1 MIKYHSGAEVDGM
14 RRAGKLAADLLC
26 MIAEHIKPGVT
37 TEELDRLIAEAT
49 EARHAR
55 SAPLHYG
62 ASNPFPKS
70 CCTSPNEVVC
80 HGIPGPYVL
89 KDGDIVNVDVTPVL
103 PRKNGWHGDTSAT
116 FYVGKPSPQAI
127 HVVEVAR
134 QCLELGLQAAGK
146 PGARIGDIGHAI
158 QTFAEAN
165 GCSVVRAY
173 CGHGIGRTFH
183 AEPSVPHVG
192 RPGTGPKLKRGMCFT
207 IEPMINLGDW
217 RCHELDDGWT
227 AVTSD
232 GSLSAQ
238 FEHTIVVGKK
248 GIEVLTKRDRVLV
261 NSEDKP
267 WAKLG
272 PLSSYVG

>member
-1 MIKYHSGAEVDGM
+1 MIKFHSGAEIDGM

-26 MIAEHIKPGVT
+26 MIGEHIRPGVT
-37 TEELDRLIAEAT
+37 TAELDELIAQAT

-55 SAPLHYG
+55 SAPLNYNG
-62 ASNPFPKS
+62 FPKS

-89 KDGDIVNVDVTPVL
+89 QDGDILNVDVTPVL

-127 HVVEVAR
+127 HVTEVAR
-134 QCLELGLQAAGK
+134 QCLELGLEAANK
-146 PGARIGDIGHAI
+146 PGARVGDIGHAI
-158 QTFAEAN
+158 QVFAEAQ

-217 RCHELDDGWT
+217 KCHELDDGWT

-238 FEHTIVVGKK
+238 FEHTIVVGKR
-248 GIEVLTKRDRVLV
+248 GVEVLTMRDRRLV

-267 WAKLG
+267 WSKLG
-272 PLSSYVG
+272 PLACYTG

>member
-1 MIKYHSGAEVDGM
+1 VIKIHSGAEIDGM
-14 RRAGKLAADLLC
+14 RRAGKLAAELLC
-26 MIAEHIKPGVT
+26 RIAPHVRPGVT
-37 TEELDRLIAEAT
+37 TAELDSLIDEWT

-55 SAPLHYG
+55 SAPLNYNG
-62 ASNPFPKS
+62 FPKS

-89 KDGDIVNVDVTPVL
+89 KDGDIVNIDVTPVL
-103 PRKNGWHGDTSAT
+103 PQKNGWHGDTSAT
-116 FYVGKPSPQAI
+116 FYVGNPSPQAQ

-134 QCLELGLQAAGK
+134 ECLELGLAAAAK
-146 PGARIGDIGHAI
+146 PGARVGDIGHAI
-158 QTFAEAN
+158 QVYAEAQ

-238 FEHTIVVGKK
+238 FEHTIVVGKR
-248 GIEVLTKRDRVLV
+248 GIEVLTARDQRLV

-272 PLSSYVG
+272 PLACFTD